1 MSTNVWK
8 IITIIELV
16 AAVIVVLL
24 DLFVPTLVILG
35 MALISLIVRREKPA
49 ILGLKKS
56 KSWLGMAAIAFLGAV
71 LLQLFDAGVMMPIL
85 NRLTGTAI
93 DNSGVA
99 QLQGNL
105 QQLLIYL
112 VLAWTLAAL
121 GEEIVYRGYLQK
133 LLGDLF
139 GSSLAGVILT
149 IGISSMVFGLAHLE
163 QGIVGVIVTTF
174 DGVFYSLL
182 KRKFKGN
189 LWAAILA
196 HGFYNTVG
204 MVVFYFA
211 GPINGLW

>member
-1 MSTNVWK
+1 MSTKVWK

-49 ILGLKKS
+49 VLGLKKL

>member
-1 MSTNVWK
+1 MSTKVWK

-49 ILGLKKS
+49 VLGLKKP

-211 GPINGLW
+211 GPIDGLW

>member
-1 MSTNVWK
+1 MSTKVWK

-85 NRLTGTAI
+85 NRLTGAAI

-189 LWAAILA
+189 LWAAILV

>member
-1 MSTNVWK
+1 MSTKVWK

>member
-1 MSTNVWK
+1 MSTKVWK

-189 LWAAILA
+189 LWAAILV

>member
-1 MSTNVWK
+1 MSTKVWK

-211 GPINGLW
+211 GPIDGLW

>member
-1 MSTNVWK
+1 MSTKVWK

-24 DLFVPTLVILG
+24 DLLVPTLVILG

-112 VLAWTLAAL
+112 VLAWTLADL

-133 LLGDLF
+133 LLGDQ
-139 GSSLAGVILT
+139 
-149 IGISSMVFGLAHLE
+149 IGRAH
-163 QGIVGVIVTTF
+163 V
-174 DGVFYSLL
+174 
-182 KRKFKGN
+182 
-189 LWAAILA
+189 
-196 HGFYNTVG
+196 
-204 MVVFYFA
+204 
-211 GPINGLW
+211 